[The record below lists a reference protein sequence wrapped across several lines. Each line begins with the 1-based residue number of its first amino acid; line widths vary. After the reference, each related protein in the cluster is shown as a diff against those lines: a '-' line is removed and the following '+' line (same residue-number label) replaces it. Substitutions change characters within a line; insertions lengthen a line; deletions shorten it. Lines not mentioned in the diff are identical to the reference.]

1 MAIYFDWIEENE
13 AGNIVRV
20 YEKEKE
26 LRDKALKLAMP
37 SQAEETVNLLVIP
50 DNRTENRVVDISIS
64 SNAKEVVIPVIDEPG
79 FRKIASGLG
88 FIWSPGY
95 FSKKIGLKTG
105 KASDLI
111 AEAGAAYLKN
121 GYAVEF
127 PDR

>member
-1 MAIYFDWIEENE
+1 MGIAIYFDWIDENV

-20 YEKEKE
+20 YENEKE
-26 LRDKALKLAMP
+26 VRDMALILAMP

-121 GYAVEF
+121 GYAV
-127 PDR
+127 